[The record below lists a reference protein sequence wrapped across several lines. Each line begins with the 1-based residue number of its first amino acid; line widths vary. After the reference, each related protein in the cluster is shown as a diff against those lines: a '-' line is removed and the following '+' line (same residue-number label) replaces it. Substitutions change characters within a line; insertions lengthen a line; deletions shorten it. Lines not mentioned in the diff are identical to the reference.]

1 MDIEDR
7 AYASGM
13 EQAFVRS
20 GFSKKASHDVSEAIT
35 ELTKKASLF
44 NFSDSPYGGG
54 GISLSSI
61 LVPLLAAGGAGFIAY
76 NAGQQGSPD
85 KSAFTN
91 IKNYLGSNLSKLFR
105 RDTVPALTHFTKLP
119 NY

>member
-1 MDIEDR
+1 MDIKDR

-13 EQAFVRS
+13 EQVFVRS

-44 NFSDSPYGGG
+44 NFSDSPGGG

-61 LVPLLAAGGAGFIAY
+61 LIPLLAAGGAGYIAY
-76 NAGQQGSPD
+76 NAGQQGSPY
-85 KSAFTN
+85 KSSFTN
-91 IKNYLGSNLSKLFR
+91 IKNYLGSSLSKLFR
-105 RDTVPALTHFTKLP
+105 KNTSPALFNYASLP